1 MNEAKIQFSGAEMDL
16 MNNANIILTK
26 NAVLQKIKALLEEM
40 QHGMMQ
46 VVAMESKY
54 SGDAIFES
62 SPKISRGENYQGLPY
77 LVLDYPRQFELTDI
91 FVVRTMFWWGN
102 FFSITLQLSGKYKD
116 DCLPKIKDAYN
127 SLVKRNFFVGIG
139 DDPWQHHFEEDNYK
153 LVSEFSEIEF
163 IQQCS
168 QDEHLKI
175 ARNFPLWDVH
185 FVAEDLLDNWQ
196 FLISICLD

>member
-26 NAVLQKIKALLEEM
+26 NAVLQKIKALLEET
-40 QHGMMQ
+40 QHGMMHM
-46 VVAMESKY
+46 VAQENRY
-54 SGDAIFES
+54 AGNAVFEAG
-62 SPKISRGENYQGLPY
+62 PKISRGENYQGLPY

-91 FVVRTMFWWGN
+91 FVIRTMFWWGK

-116 DCLPKIKDAYN
+116 DNLPKIKDAYN

-139 DDPWQHHFEEDNYK
+139 DDPWQHHFEENNYK
-153 LVSEFSEIEF
+153 LISEYTEEAFAE
-163 IQQCS
+163 QCL
-168 QDEHLKI
+168 QNEHLKI

-185 FVAEDLLDNWQ
+185 FVAEDLLENWK
-196 FLISICLD
+196 FLISVSLD